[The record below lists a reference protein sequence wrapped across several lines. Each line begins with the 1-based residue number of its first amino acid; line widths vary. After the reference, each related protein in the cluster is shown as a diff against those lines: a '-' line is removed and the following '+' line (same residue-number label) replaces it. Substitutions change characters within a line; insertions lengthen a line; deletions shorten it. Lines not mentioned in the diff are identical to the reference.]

1 MNFRLAKKV
10 KKGKRPESIKSSEGS
25 LLRLLFKKDVLG
37 HITAQMYQSHTTLRL
52 RSEMGHG
59 LLKTLIIHSVPGKPS
74 VLPVE
79 LLNHNAS
86 IIVNYST
93 TKRQTTKI
101 LLK

>member
-10 KKGKRPESIKSSEGS
+10 KKGKRPKSIKSSEGS
-25 LLRLLFKKDVLG
+25 LFRLFFFKL
-37 HITAQMYQSHTTLRL
+37 LRL
-52 RSEMGHG
+52 RSEMG
-59 LLKTLIIHSVPGKPS
+59 LLKTSIIHSVPGKPS